1 MSRVSLPARLA
12 QRTTTHIPSRSYS
25 RYNADSILR
34 SEFIYGTGYHGP
46 GGDRTMEAFVTGIE
60 KSLSPGNRVVELGCG
75 LGGPANFLANKYDVK
90 VTGIDISPDMIAEC
104 KARQASQNANVD
116 FVCASMADASLFESS
131 SVDLVWTRDAILY
144 LDVDLKRE
152 TVDAVAKWLKPKA
165 QFMIGD
171 FGCCAPSSQ
180 PWSAGFREYV
190 TSSAMTV
197 IDLDTYTELIQ
208 ESGKLEVTSVE
219 DRTDAFVKYNKQ
231 DLEAF
236 INRRDEFEARFPG
249 PHFEELV
256 ARWKL
261 KIAIA
266 EDGSFI
272 YQRIVGHRRS

>member
-1 MSRVSLPARLA
+1 
-12 QRTTTHIPSRSYS
+12 
-25 RYNADSILR
+25 
-34 SEFIYGTGYHGP
+34 
-46 GGDRTMEAFVTGIE
+46 
-60 KSLSPGNRVVELGCG
+60 
-75 LGGPANFLANKYDVK
+75 
-90 VTGIDISPDMIAEC
+90 
-104 KARQASQNANVD
+104 
-116 FVCASMADASLFESS
+116 
-131 SVDLVWTRDAILY
+131 
-144 LDVDLKRE
+144 
-152 TVDAVAKWLKPKA
+152 
-165 QFMIGD
+165 
-171 FGCCAPSSQ
+171 
-180 PWSAGFREYV
+180 
-190 TSSAMTV
+190 MTV